1 MYLCN
6 MDLLLTLGLIYLAY
20 RGYRW
25 YSGLQNQVQAGDS
38 YPEND
43 PIQKGREEDYIDYE
57 EVE

>member
-1 MYLCN
+1 

-25 YSGLQNQVQAGDS
+25 YNGLQQQVRSGDR
-38 YPEND
+38 D
-43 PIQKGREEDYIDYE
+43 PNRVNPRDKREDDYIDYE